1 MRHLP
6 RLLPHPLASLGLWA
20 IWLVMN
26 STTALAHVL
35 LGALLAIAI
44 PAATRSLW
52 PEKLNFRNGAT
63 FLRLLALV
71 LYDIVAANILVARL
85 ILGPAARLRP
95 AFVTIPLDVTNPY
108 AISALASVITLT
120 PGTVSSEL
128 SADRRR
134 LLVHALD
141 VADGAALIAQIKS
154 RYERPLM
161 EIME

>member
-1 MRHLP
+1 MKLLP
-6 RLLPHPLASLGLWA
+6 RLLPHPLASLCLWA

-26 STTALAHVL
+26 STIAPAHVL
-35 LGALLAIAI
+35 LGAIVAIVI

-52 PEKLNFRNGAT
+52 PENLHFRNGVA

-71 LYDIVAANILVARL
+71 LYDIVVANVQVARL

-95 AFVTIPLDVTNPY
+95 AFVTVPLDLTNPY

-120 PGTVSSEL
+120 PGTVSSDL
-128 SADRRR
+128 SADRRT

-141 VADGAALIAQIKS
+141 VADAPALVAQIKS